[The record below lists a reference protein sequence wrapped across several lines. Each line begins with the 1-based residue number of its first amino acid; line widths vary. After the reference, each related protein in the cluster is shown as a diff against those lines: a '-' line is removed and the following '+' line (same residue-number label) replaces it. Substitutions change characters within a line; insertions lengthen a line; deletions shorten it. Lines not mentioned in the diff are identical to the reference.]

1 MENSF
6 SWLSSFDPTENNY
19 QVEDTKCTTCGGK
32 DFEYHREGDFRD
44 VIYIEVCKNCKSKK

>member
-32 DFEYHREGDFRD
+32 DFEHHREGDFRD